1 MSIRQQGGVFGR
13 NPYFGTME
21 TSGDA
26 TIGAGL
32 TVGTGIGGGGAA
44 APSAGFDM
52 RANTGADFLS
62 ILKNEGAGRTR
73 LRLDPGGTSTC
84 GIQFYQNG
92 ASSAFIENNDA
103 TGNMQ
108 FGVKTSASFGSGS
121 ASVGV
126 ATPRLLADGGTGTG
140 LAARNNVANSGFPLL
155 VINQASTGQRLV
167 GFYVGAGTPTIT
179 GSISSNGST
188 TSYNTSSDYRLKE
201 NIQPLSGAVERLKAL
216 KPSRFAFISNPDEV
230 VDGFIAHEVQAVVP
244 EAITGEKDGVDA
256 EGNPDYQ
263 GIDQSKLVP
272 LLVAALQD
280 ALARIEALEA
290 GA

>member
-1 MSIRQQGGVFGR
+1 MSIRQNGGVFGR
-13 NPYFGTME
+13 HPTFETME
-21 TSGDA
+21 TSGA
-26 TIGAGL
+26 AIIGAGL

-52 RANTGADFLS
+52 RANSGADFVS

-108 FGVKTSASFGSGS
+108 IGVKTSASFGSGS
-121 ASVGV
+121 ASVGIAV
-126 ATPRLLADGGTGTG
+126 PRVLADGGSGTG
-140 LAARNNVANSGFPLL
+140 LAARNNVANGGFPLL

-167 GFYVGAGTPTIT
+167 GFYTGSGTPTST
-179 GSISSNGST
+179 GSITSDGTT
-188 TSYNTSSDYRLKE
+188 TSYNNSSDYRLKE
-201 NIQPLSGAVERLKAL
+201 NISPLSDAVDRLKEL
-216 KPSRFAFISNPDEV
+216 KPSRFAFKVNPGKI
-230 VDGFIAHEVQAVVP
+230 VDGFIAHEVQGVVP
-244 EAITGEKDGVDA
+244 EAVTGEKDGVDA
-256 EGNPDYQ
+256 DGNPEYQ

-290 GA
+290 K